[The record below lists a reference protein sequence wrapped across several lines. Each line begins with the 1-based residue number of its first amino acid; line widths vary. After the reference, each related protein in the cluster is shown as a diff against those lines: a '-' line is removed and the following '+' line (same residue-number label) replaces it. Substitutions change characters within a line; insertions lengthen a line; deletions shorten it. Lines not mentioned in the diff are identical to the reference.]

1 MSGAKPGH
9 CVGPVVPV
17 SWSGQMPPAHSDHA
31 YKEVVMK
38 ITLTEAAAM
47 DQDEFRNKVLDGE
60 LLFDEKF
67 IRRRPRIAWFGWQP
81 YIAWDVEASDGK
93 TTIRFI
99 G

>member
-1 MSGAKPGH
+1 
-9 CVGPVVPV
+9 
-17 SWSGQMPPAHSDHA
+17 
-31 YKEVVMK
+31 MK
-38 ITLTEAAAM
+38 ITPTEAAEM
-47 DQDEFRNKVLDGE
+47 GQDELRVKALEGE

-81 YIAWDVEASDGK
+81 YIVWDVEASDGV